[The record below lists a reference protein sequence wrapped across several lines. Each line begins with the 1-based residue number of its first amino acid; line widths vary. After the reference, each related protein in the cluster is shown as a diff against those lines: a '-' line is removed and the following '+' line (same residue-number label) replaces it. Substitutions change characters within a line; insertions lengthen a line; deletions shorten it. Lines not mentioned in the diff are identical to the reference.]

1 LCNPNPRRI
10 FVKQSNTTTTMKLTA
25 DKKSTNLVKK
35 FLKKKNLLTI
45 PCNFHGFGDCV
56 VRFVS
61 VSESDKYNWREGQY
75 ARFINFEII
84 MKRKGEGYSEDRIPS
99 PYSFYSSKQ
108 RFYKNRK
115 NMAQMYINQM
125 LSKTII
131 PTFMD
136 MASITKHTYNT
147 EFCGT
152 VTYKYID

>member
-1 LCNPNPRRI
+1 
-10 FVKQSNTTTTMKLTA
+10 MKLTA

-35 FLKKKNLLTI
+35 FLKKKNLLSI

-61 VSESDKYNWREGQY
+61 VSESDKYNWKENQY

-84 MKRKGEGYSEDRIPS
+84 MKRSGEGYSEDRIPS
-99 PYSFYSSKQ
+99 KYSWRDSRQ

-115 NMAQMYINQM
+115 YSAQIYINQM
-125 LSKTII
+125 LKKTII
-131 PTFMD
+131 PMFMD
-136 MASITKHTYNT
+136 MASIPMNPFNQ
-147 EFCGT
+147 EICGN